1 MKILTVLTVLASFAI
16 TLILMFGRPVPCYS
30 GTQTESGK
38 SPWFGSCTACG
49 DDEFSI
55 GGNAV
60 CLKCPIG
67 TLKSNKLDAD
77 GIPCFPCEEGMYFKM
92 IGGEC
97 GKCPSKQQ
105 VKRGGDS
112 GVALSCELCP
122 IGTYNP
128 TPGSE
133 KCTSCPDGKT
143 TYKTGSQTE
152 TECI

>member
-1 MKILTVLTVLASFAI
+1 MKIQTMLTVLASFAI
-16 TLILMFGRPVPCYS
+16 TLILMFGRPVPCPT

-60 CLKCPIG
+60 CLKCPTG

-77 GIPCFPCEEGMYFKM
+77 GIPCFPCEDGMYFKM
-92 IGGEC
+92 NTGEC

-105 VKRGGDS
+105 VVRGES
-112 GVALSCELCP
+112 RVALSCELCP
-122 IGTYNP
+122 LNTYNP
-128 TPGSE
+128 TPGNE
-133 KCTSCPDGKT
+133 QCIPCPSGTKT
-143 TYKTGSQTE
+143 YYKGAGTVAD
-152 TECI
+152 CI